1 MILRN
6 LSEFFKDL
14 EDFEVFLCFGQSP
27 AESFFSKVKHAAN
40 GPEMGQGGHRRSA
53 RSVAAPQRRRR
64 KAVSIPEPNDSN
76 SSNDDEFGAL
86 SDSSNGSGDEFE
98 RRVRRRQSVDNTMD

>member
-40 GPEMGQGGHRRSA
+40 GPEMGPGGHRGS
-53 RSVAAPQRRRR
+53 APQRRRR